1 MLWNIFVIILLIF
14 SALIPIMIWGYLFSY
29 FDWNEFN
36 RKRFF
41 LWIFAWAISVF
52 PVLYL
57 WDIIDELWLNILNVF
72 QKVYDISSFFDVWNI
87 FMSLFLI
94 LILLSL
100 APFFVNLSKISKNA
114 LSLILK
120 NFLVFTLFLVWFSF
134 LFFIIKYFFSIFSTF
149 NFEIDTYPEFW
160 KIAFNSFL
168 LVIFYYLLIWFLEEL
183 SKFLSFSNSKNFSIT
198 SPKEWVLF
206 AIFTALWFAFLEN
219 ILYFYSMF
227 QNYSFWK
234 EFLWVYFSRNIF
246 SVFMHVICSSL
257 FAYFFSVWYLKFSS
271 NFKYIKMLF
280 LGSILAIFFHSIF
293 DIFLTLDFTIIIF
306 LYLIWWYFYI
316 SYIFYKQ

>member
-1 MLWNIFVIILLIF
+1 MLWNIFVIILLVF

-29 FDWNEFN
+29 FDWNDFN

-41 LWIFAWAISVF
+41 LWIFAWSISVF

-57 WDIIDELWLNILNVF
+57 WDIIDELWLNVLNIF
-72 QKVYDISSFFDVWNI
+72 QKVYDINNFLDIWNI
-87 FMSLFLI
+87 FISLFLI

-100 APFFVNLSKISKNA
+100 APFLINLSKISKNTFN
-114 LSLILK
+114 LILK
-120 NFLVFTLFLVWFSF
+120 NFLIFTLFLVWFSV
-134 LFFIIKYFFSIFSTF
+134 LFFLIKYFFSIFSTF
-149 NFEIDTYPEFW
+149 DFEISTYPEFW

-183 SKFLSFSNSKNFSIT
+183 SKFLSFNNSKNFLIT
-198 SPKEWVLF
+198 SPRQWVLF

-246 SVFMHVICSSL
+246 SIFMHVICSSL
-257 FAYFFSVWYLKFSS
+257 FAYFFSVWYLKFTS

-280 LGSILAIFFHSIF
+280 LGAFLAIFFHSIF
-293 DIFLTLDFTIIIF
+293 DIFLTLDFTAIIF
-306 LYLIWWYFYI
+306 LYLVWWYFYI

>member
-1 MLWNIFVIILLIF
+1 MLWNIFVIILLVF

-29 FDWNEFN
+29 FDWNDFN

-41 LWIFAWAISVF
+41 LWIFAWSISVF

-57 WDIIDELWLNILNVF
+57 WDIIDELWLNVLNIF
-72 QKVYDISSFFDVWNI
+72 QKVYDINNFLDIWNI
-87 FMSLFLI
+87 FISLFLI

-100 APFFVNLSKISKNA
+100 TPFLINLSKMSKNTFN
-114 LSLILK
+114 LILK
-120 NFLVFTLFLVWFSF
+120 NFLIFTLFLVWFSV
-134 LFFIIKYFFSIFSTF
+134 LFFLIKYFFSIFSTF
-149 NFEIDTYPEFW
+149 DFEISTYPEFW

-183 SKFLSFSNSKNFSIT
+183 SKFLSFNNSKNFLIT
-198 SPKEWVLF
+198 SPKQWVLF
-206 AIFTALWFAFLEN
+206 AIFTSLWFAFLEN

-257 FAYFFSVWYLKFSS
+257 FAYFFSVWYLKFTS

-280 LGSILAIFFHSIF
+280 LGAFLAIFFHSIF
-293 DIFLTLDFTIIIF
+293 DIFLTLDFTAIIF
-306 LYLIWWYFYI
+306 LYLVWWYFYI

>member
-1 MLWNIFVIILLIF
+1 MFWNIFVIILLVF

-29 FDWNEFN
+29 FDWNDFN

-41 LWIFAWAISVF
+41 LWIFAWSISVF

-57 WDIIDELWLNILNVF
+57 WDIIDELWLNVLNIF
-72 QKVYDISSFFDVWNI
+72 QKVYDINNFLDIWNI
-87 FMSLFLI
+87 FISLFLI

-100 APFFVNLSKISKNA
+100 TPFLINLSKMSKNTFN
-114 LSLILK
+114 LILK
-120 NFLVFTLFLVWFSF
+120 NFLIFTLFLVWFSV
-134 LFFIIKYFFSIFSTF
+134 LFFLIKYFFSIFSTF
-149 NFEIDTYPEFW
+149 DFEISTYPEFW

-183 SKFLSFSNSKNFSIT
+183 SKFLSFNNSKNFLIT
-198 SPKEWVLF
+198 SPKQWVLF

-257 FAYFFSVWYLKFSS
+257 FAYFFSVWYLKFTS

-280 LGSILAIFFHSIF
+280 LGAFLAIFFHSIF
-293 DIFLTLDFTIIIF
+293 DIFLTLDFTAIIF